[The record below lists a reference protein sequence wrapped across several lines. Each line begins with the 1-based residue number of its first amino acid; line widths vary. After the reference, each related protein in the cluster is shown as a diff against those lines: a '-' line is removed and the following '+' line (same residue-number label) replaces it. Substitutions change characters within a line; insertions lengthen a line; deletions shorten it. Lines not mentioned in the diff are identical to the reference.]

1 MLLVKFNG
9 YRYTNQSKLTVDL
22 KINFDEWL
30 HKCDVINCDDGY
42 FNPLFTSF
50 KYPLGRLLYP
60 NVLSFLQI
68 VKNDIQISNPINNN
82 KEYQLY
88 FNVDGQIIFQKIT
101 EQYSNIY
108 FKIFKKY
115 PQIEFR
121 SYGDS
126 IKELMFESEIMF
138 ANLLRVWNIGLIE
151 TVNKI
156 SGDDSNINIYQKNI
170 DLLKEMLDI
179 LNSEYDF
186 LWFNNKQLLNEVI
199 EENIEYNRLNSI
211 IFILNKL
218 KEPPK
223 EEEIVLPNEP
233 NYDDISLNFFN
244 SVFLSKKAKRELIE
258 KELDILKNKWEID
271 YNNKKYYNL
280 KISKLNNE
288 NELIYSKYKSFI
300 KLELDTFVENFNYK
314 KSTFKKSIIDYKNNK
329 NIELYFSTTIV
340 NSVIGKYFKIDF
352 DLQYIKETKILIID
366 FSLPTINILPK
377 TKDFKYLKTKDEF
390 VEKEYNSKEHNTIYN
405 EFIYKIVFRVLYDV
419 SNSDINLSIE
429 TISFNGW
436 VNSINPKNGKF
447 ENKCILTLSAKK
459 QSILDINI
467 EHINPY
473 DAFKGLK
480 GISAVQLSEYTA
492 IAPILNINKEDKR
505 FVQSEAVL
513 KNISNTTNIAAIGW
527 EEFEHLI
534 RELFEK
540 EFEVN
545 GGEVKVTQTSRDGG
559 VDAVAF
565 DPDPIRGGKIVIQSK
580 RYTNVV
586 GVSAVRDLYGTV
598 MNEGATKGILVTTSY
613 YGSDAYEFAKDK
625 PITLI
630 DGSGL
635 LSLLQKHSFNARID
649 LNEAKKINKENN
661 N

>member
-1 MLLVKFNG
+1 MKTISIKNDTVGDPKLFSNISLIVRTDDDYDIVFVNKDVFNDIFNSSYYDEPTTFWKYIKPKLAIKKDFFTDNLFNLEVK
-9 YRYTNQSKLTVDL
+9 
-22 KINFDEWL
+22 
-30 HKCDVINCDDGY
+30 
-42 FNPLFTSF
+42 TSF
-50 KYPLGRLLYP
+50 DD
-60 NVLSFLQI
+60 F
-68 VKNDIQISNPINNN
+68 
-82 KEYQLY
+82 
-88 FNVDGQIIFQKIT
+88 FNKIT
-101 EQYSNIY
+101 QKYSSTY
-108 FKIFKKY
+108 YKLFGTHPKIITKVEGTS
-115 PQIEFR
+115 IEDLF
-121 SYGDS
+121 
-126 IKELMFESEIMF
+126 FNSEIMLT
-138 ANLLRVWNIGLIE
+138 NLLIVWNIGLIE
-151 TVNKI
+151 VVNEIKE
-156 SGDDSNINIYQKNI
+156 DFADKNLYQRNINY
-170 DLLKEMLDI
+170 LKDMLDI
-179 LNSEYDF
+179 LNSKYNH
-186 LWFNNKQLLNEVI
+186 LWFNNMIILNEDI
-199 EENIEYNRLNSI
+199 SKNDDYNRLINKNILLNDLKDLPTEDLFELPTEPSYNDI
-211 IFILNKL
+211 NFHFFENIFT
-218 KEPPK
+218 
-223 EEEIVLPNEP
+223 
-233 NYDDISLNFFN
+233 
-244 SVFLSKKAKRELIE
+244 SKKRKDQMNEE
-258 KELDILKNKWEID
+258 QQSILKNRWNIECEKIKNINIEIE
-271 YNNKKYYNL
+271 
-280 KISKLNNE
+280 KLNIVN
-288 NELIYSKYKSFI
+288 YS
-300 KLELDTFVENFNYK
+300 VYK
-314 KSTFKKSIIDYKNNK
+314 KFKDSNSKDLTDFEFEFKNRIVTLKRTIKDYSNNR
-329 NIELYFSTTIV
+329 NIELYFFTTIA
-340 NSVIGKYFKIDF
+340 NSIIEKYFKIDA
-352 DLQYIKETKILIID
+352 DIQYINETKILIID
-366 FSLPTINILPK
+366 FSLPTISVLPK
-377 TKDFKYLKTKDEF
+377 TKDFKYLKTKDQF
-390 VEKEYNSKEHNTIYN
+390 VEKEYNPKELNTIYN
-405 EFIYKIVFRVLYDV
+405 EFIYKVVFRVLNDIC
-419 SNSDINLSIE
+419 NSDTNSLIE

-436 VNSINPKNGKF
+436 INSINPKNGKF

-467 EHINPY
+467 EQINPY

-513 KNISNTTNIAAIGW
+513 KNISNSTNIAAIGW

-661 N
+661 ISNSN

>member
-1 MLLVKFNG
+1 M
-9 YRYTNQSKLTVDL
+9 
-22 KINFDEWL
+22 
-30 HKCDVINCDDGY
+30 
-42 FNPLFTSF
+42 
-50 KYPLGRLLYP
+50 
-60 NVLSFLQI
+60 
-68 VKNDIQISNPINNN
+68 
-82 KEYQLY
+82 
-88 FNVDGQIIFQKIT
+88 
-101 EQYSNIY
+101 
-108 FKIFKKY
+108 
-115 PQIEFR
+115 
-121 SYGDS
+121 
-126 IKELMFESEIMF
+126 
-138 ANLLRVWNIGLIE
+138 
-151 TVNKI
+151 
-156 SGDDSNINIYQKNI
+156 
-170 DLLKEMLDI
+170 
-179 LNSEYDF
+179 
-186 LWFNNKQLLNEVI
+186 
-199 EENIEYNRLNSI
+199 
-211 IFILNKL
+211 
-218 KEPPK
+218 
-223 EEEIVLPNEP
+223 
-233 NYDDISLNFFN
+233 
-244 SVFLSKKAKRELIE
+244 
-258 KELDILKNKWEID
+258 
-271 YNNKKYYNL
+271 
-280 KISKLNNE
+280 
-288 NELIYSKYKSFI
+288 
-300 KLELDTFVENFNYK
+300 
-314 KSTFKKSIIDYKNNK
+314 
-329 NIELYFSTTIV
+329 
-340 NSVIGKYFKIDF
+340 
-352 DLQYIKETKILIID
+352 
-366 FSLPTINILPK
+366 
-377 TKDFKYLKTKDEF
+377 
-390 VEKEYNSKEHNTIYN
+390 
-405 EFIYKIVFRVLYDV
+405 
-419 SNSDINLSIE
+419 
-429 TISFNGW
+429 
-436 VNSINPKNGKF
+436 
-447 ENKCILTLSAKK
+447 
-459 QSILDINI
+459 DINI
-467 EHINPY
+467 EQINPY